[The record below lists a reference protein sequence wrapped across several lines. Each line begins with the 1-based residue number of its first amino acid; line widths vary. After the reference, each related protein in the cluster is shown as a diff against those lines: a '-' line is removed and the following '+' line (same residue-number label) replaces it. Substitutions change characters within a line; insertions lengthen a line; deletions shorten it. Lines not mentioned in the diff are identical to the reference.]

1 LSAPAASRFP
11 SLAEARGYP
20 LQAFLLCLGAYALS
34 QMDLALFGYALKE
47 IRSEFG
53 VETTTLTYAIGAANV
68 IGGLLLVGLGV
79 VTDRVGRRSMLIL
92 ATLVSSVF
100 IFLHAFAP
108 GLLVLALLRGLSLG
122 TGGLLYPATGAIVTE
137 ESPARLR
144 GLFAGMLQAGYP
156 LGWFLGSVLAATL
169 LPAFGWRALFVTG
182 LISIPYV
189 LLVRRFLRESSRFQV
204 QDRPGD
210 VRRAS
215 VAELFRHGRARRT
228 VVLFLAQF
236 LFVVAYGGTFQ
247 LFPLYFHDARGFDV
261 AGAAFLVGLG
271 NLLAIGGYL
280 LAAWVGEFVLTR
292 RTTVVLWTLA
302 GSACFVWLL
311 WGTDTRGEAL
321 VAFSVMCMFFLGVAA
336 VKFAFVAEL
345 FPTHLRATGLAFCGS
360 LAVLLGSAT
369 GPILIGQAIRS
380 HGWDVAFSAFGALP
394 LFLAGLMYLLLR
406 PLPSGLDIDE
416 VQRRLQAGE
425 PGGER

>member
-1 LSAPAASRFP
+1 LKEPAGSRFP

-79 VTDRVGRRSMLIL
+79 VTDRVGRRGMMIL

-100 IFLHAFAP
+100 IFLHALAP
-108 GLLVLALLRGLSLG
+108 GLLMLAILRGLSLG

-137 ESPARLR
+137 ESPPRLR

-156 LGWFLGSVLAATL
+156 LGWFLGSVLAVTL

-182 LISIPYV
+182 LVSIPYV
-189 LLVRRFLRESSRFQV
+189 LLIRRFLRESSRFRA
-204 QDRPGD
+204 QDGPGD

-215 VAELFRHGRARRT
+215 IAELFRHGRARRT

-261 AGAAFLVGLG
+261 ADAAFLVGLG
-271 NLLAIGGYL
+271 NLLAIGGYA

-302 GSACFVWLL
+302 GAACFVWLL

-369 GPILIGQAIRS
+369 GPVLIGQAIRS
-380 HGWDVAFSAFGALP
+380 HGWDVAFSAFGAVP

-416 VQRRLQAGE
+416 VQRRLQAQDG
-425 PGGER
+425 GGER

>member
-1 LSAPAASRFP
+1 MARP
-11 SLAEARGYP
+11 SPPLAEARGYP

-79 VTDRVGRRSMLIL
+79 MTDRVGRRGMMIL
-92 ATLVSSVF
+92 ATLASSVF
-100 IFLHAFAP
+100 IVLHALAP
-108 GLLVLALLRGLSLG
+108 GLLALAILRGLSLG

-156 LGWFLGSVLAATL
+156 LGWFLGSLLAAAL

-182 LISIPYV
+182 LVSIPYV
-189 LLVRRFLRESSRFQV
+189 FLIHRFLRESSRFAERRP
-204 QDRPGD
+204 QDTP
-210 VRRAS
+210 RAS

-302 GSACFVWLL
+302 GALCFVWLL
-311 WGTDTRGEAL
+311 WGTDTPGEAL

-369 GPILIGQAIRS
+369 GPVLIGLVLRT
-380 HGWDVAFSAFGALP
+380 HGWDVAFSLFGALP
-394 LFLAGLMYLLLR
+394 LFLAGLMYLLLQ

-416 VQRRLQAGE
+416 VQRRLQASE
-425 PGGER
+425 PGERL

>member
-1 LSAPAASRFP
+1 MARP
-11 SLAEARGYP
+11 SPTLAEARGYP

-79 VTDRVGRRSMLIL
+79 MTDRVGRRGMMIL
-92 ATLVSSVF
+92 ATRASSVF
-100 IFLHAFAP
+100 IERHALAP
-108 GLLVLALLRGLSLG
+108 GLLARAILRGLSVG

-156 LGWFLGSVLAATL
+156 LGWFLGSLLAAAL

-182 LISIPYV
+182 LVSIPYV
-189 LLVRRFLRESSRFQV
+189 FLIHRFLRESSRFAERRP
-204 QDRPGD
+204 QDTP
-210 VRRAS
+210 RAS

-302 GSACFVWLL
+302 GALCFVWLL
-311 WGTDTRGEAL
+311 WGTDTPGEAL
-321 VAFSVMCMFFLGVAA
+321 VAFSVMCMYFHGVAA
-336 VKFAFVAEL
+336 VKFAF
-345 FPTHLRATGLAFCGS
+345 
-360 LAVLLGSAT
+360 
-369 GPILIGQAIRS
+369 
-380 HGWDVAFSAFGALP
+380 
-394 LFLAGLMYLLLR
+394 
-406 PLPSGLDIDE
+406 
-416 VQRRLQAGE
+416 
-425 PGGER
+425 